1 MSRKSIADL
10 ESKIAQLKARKSDL
24 EKKQA
29 APAKREE
36 TSRLIAFARFV
47 QEAAENDIVART
59 ASEWWSLY
67 RLSAAKTGAT
77 DKTEPTLAVQG
88 AMA

>member
-29 APAKREE
+29 VLAKREE
-36 TSRLIAFARFV
+36 TSRLIAFARFL
-47 QEAAENDIVART
+47 QEAAGNDAVART
-59 ASEWWSLY
+59 ASEWVSLF
-67 RLSAAKTGAT
+67 RFSCEKTETVGQ
-77 DKTEPTLAVQG
+77 TEPTLMVEAL
-88 AMA
+88 